1 MLTILS
7 FLGGNAFRLIFGEV
21 MAYFQRQQEHALEL
35 ERMKLQG
42 DLEAAQQT
50 RNLESIKLQAELGVK
65 VIEAQREADLDR
77 ADIGAWADAV
87 SAVGRS
93 TGIKFL
99 DIWNGSIRPALA
111 TLAMLV
117 IVFEI
122 VQNGF
127 ILSDWDREL
136 VGAILGIYVADRSL
150 ARRGK

>member
-21 MAYFQRQQEHALEL
+21 MAYFQRQQEHSLEL

-50 RNLESIKLQAELGVK
+50 RNLEALKLQAELGVK

-77 ADIGAWADAV
+77 TDVGAWADAV
-87 SAVGRS
+87 AAVGRS
-93 TGIKFL
+93 TGIKFI
-99 DIWNGSIRPALA
+99 DVWNGSIRPALA